1 MGMWWGSGK
10 RTYRAVNH
18 NKHAIEM
25 HKANHPQTLHETE
38 SVWAIDPA
46 SACDGHEL
54 ERLWMS
60 PDCRHFSK
68 AKGGQ
73 PVSPKIRT
81 LPRVGITWVK
91 KAKPNQLFMENVEEF
106 QEWGPLERRWNP
118 KKQKHEWFPIEAR
131 KGEYFQKFLR
141 DLKRHG
147 YAVDYRVMNA
157 ADYGAP
163 TERHRFIL
171 VARRDGIP
179 IAWPKKTH
187 GPGTGKPYRTMRD
200 CIEWA
205 VPTKSIFG
213 RKKPHAEATQ
223 RRLAAG
229 LVRFVLEPHQKAQM
243 DLLAPLESHDD
254 LQLDFLTKF
263 FGTSTGASLDQPCP
277 TVTAGGQHLGLV
289 QAWIAKHY
297 GGVVGHGLD
306 RPLGTITTK
315 DHHSVCDVATGDGD
329 VERVVS
335 WLTKYYGTATHGS
348 SIDKP
353 CPTITTKARMGL
365 AQAVVNI
372 RTMQIVDVRMRMCTP
387 RELARAM
394 GFPDSFILT
403 GTATEQVARIGNAVP
418 PHLAAA
424 VVAANDN
431 HREWRAAA

>member
-1 MGMWWGSGK
+1 MKWGSGK
-10 RTYRAVNH
+10 APDIAVNH
-18 NKHAIEM
+18 SKPAIEM
-25 HKANHPQTLHETE
+25 HKANHPDTHHDEA
-38 SVWAIDPA
+38 SVWEIDPVRA
-46 SACDGHEL
+46 TAGRAVGS
-54 ERLWMS
+54 LWLS

-73 PVSPKIRT
+73 PVSPKVRT
-81 LPRVGITWVK
+81 LARVAIPW
-91 KAKPNQLFMENVEEF
+91 AKLPWDRRPKIIYLENVEEF
-106 QEWGPLERRWNP
+106 EDWGPLMRVLDEATGKWEWLPNP
-118 KKQKHEWFPIEAR
+118 AK
-131 KGEYFQKFLR
+131 KGEYFAKYIR
-141 DLKRHG
+141 DLKRQG
-147 YAVDYRVMNA
+147 YATEWRVLNS

-163 TERHRFIL
+163 TERHRFVLI
-171 VARRDGIP
+171 ARCDEESIN
-179 IAWPKKTH
+179 WPKKTH
-187 GPGTGKPYRTMRD
+187 GPGTRKPYRTMRE
-200 CIEWA
+200 CIEWDI
-205 VPTKSIFG
+205 PTRSIFG

-229 LVRFVLEPHQKAQM
+229 LVRFVLEPHQKTQM
-243 DLLAPLESHDD
+243 DLLEPQDD

-263 FGTSTGASLDQPCP
+263 YGTSTGSTLDEPCP

-315 DHHSVCDVATGDGD
+315 DHHSLCDVATGSGD
-329 VERVVS
+329 VERVIS
-335 WLTKYYGTATHGS
+335 WLTKYYGTATYGS

-365 AQAVVNI
+365 AQAIVNV

-424 VVAANDN
+424 VVAANTPN
-431 HREWRAAA
+431 SQWRAAA